1 MTILPYLPQALALTA
16 AFLFAT
22 SNHFQSVGLPG
33 ADKQSALLVN
43 ISTGALVYLIFA
55 PLYLEWS
62 YFETRA
68 ALLFALVGVF
78 RPPLS
83 MTFSYLAI
91 VRMGPTLASAF
102 AATVPMFSAAFAI
115 VLLGETMTTPVA
127 IGTALIVAGAVVAA
141 LKPASLK
148 RDWPIWAIGL
158 PLTTAAIRAG
168 AHAVTKLGLEE
179 LPDAIFASMVGYT
192 VGALIIGALFAIRRH
207 RFSGSVRSLRW
218 FAAAGVTSSVGIFCL
233 NTALKHGTVLT
244 VAPMVAVA
252 PVFAL
257 LLSLFVFKKETITLR
272 TAGAIAL
279 VVPGVV
285 LLILR

>member
-1 MTILPYLPQALALTA
+1 MTLLPYLPQVLALTA

-33 ADKQSALLVN
+33 ADRQSALLVN
-43 ISTGALVYLIFA
+43 ISTGALVYLAFA

-62 YFETRA
+62 HFQTKA
-68 ALLFALVGVF
+68 ALLFALVGIF

-91 VRMGPTLASAF
+91 GQMGPTLASAF
-102 AATVPMFSAAFAI
+102 AATVPMFAAAFAI
-115 VLLGETMTTPVA
+115 FLLGETMTWPVA

-141 LKPASLK
+141 FKPAGLR

-158 PLTTAAIRAG
+158 PLMTAAIRAG

-179 LPDAIFASMVGYT
+179 IPDAIFASMLGYC
-192 VGALIIGALFAIRRH
+192 VGALVIGGLFVIRGH
-207 RFSGSVRSLRW
+207 RFSGSFRSLRW
-218 FAAAGVTSSVGIFCL
+218 FVAAGITSSIGIFCL

-244 VAPMVAVA
+244 VAPIVAVS

-257 LLSLFVFKKETITLR
+257 LLSLLVFKKETVTIR
-272 TAGAIAL
+272 TVGAIAL
-279 VVPGVV
+279 VVPGVI